1 MCMGSGPSTPPPPP
15 IPPVLPEAPDAS
27 KRETVA
33 KNTDDDKRKRA
44 GQAGTI
50 LTGSRGLTDGVG
62 TDKRDVKTMLGA

>member
-1 MCMGSGPSTPPPPP
+1 MCGGGPKTPPPPP

-33 KNTDDDKRKRA
+33 KNTDDEKRRRS

-50 LTGSRGLTDGVG
+50 LTGSRGLQADDGASN
-62 TDKRDVKTMLGA
+62 VKTLLGQ